1 MNPSAL
7 LLMVFVQ
14 VSVTLITVYFFW
26 RVLKTPKKTEED
38 SYTENEEPKDN

>member
-1 MNPSAL
+1 MNTSAL
-7 LLMVFVQ
+7 ITML
-14 VSVTLITVYFFW
+14 VTESIIAGVTFYFFW